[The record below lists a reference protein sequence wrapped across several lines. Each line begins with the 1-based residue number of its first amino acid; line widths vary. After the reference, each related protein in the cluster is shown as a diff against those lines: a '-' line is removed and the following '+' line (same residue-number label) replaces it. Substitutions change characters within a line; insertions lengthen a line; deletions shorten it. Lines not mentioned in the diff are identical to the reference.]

1 MATERE
7 FSDQFGDWKRTCYC
21 GEPRVE
27 SVGAE
32 MTLAGWVHSRRDH
45 GGVIFVD
52 LRDRSGLCQIVFN
65 PAIDAAAHEKAGQI
79 RSEDVIAVRGT
90 LEKRSPETINPD
102 LATGQVELVCRELRL
117 LNASQV
123 PPFPIEDETDP
134 GPKTPVV
141 EGHLITTQGSSEDET
156 DLGPKPPV
164 IKGRRVTTE
173 NMRLKYRYLDLR
185 RPQSLAPILLRYR
198 MTKLIRDYLDGLG
211 FIDVETPVLT
221 KSTPEGARDY
231 LVPSRIYRGK
241 FYALPQSPQLF
252 KQILMVG
259 GLDRYFQ
266 IVKCFRDEDLRADRQ
281 PEFTQLD
288 MEMSFV
294 QPSDVMQV
302 VEGMICLLFKELKSI
317 ELKWPF
323 TRLSYQEAT
332 NRFGSDKPDMR
343 FGLEIRDFTE
353 AVRNCQARVFTTAIQ
368 KGGVVKGIRIPKGGE
383 LSRKD
388 LDDMTPF
395 VATFGAKGIAWIKIT
410 GEGWQSPIAKF
421 LSNTEQKEIER
432 IAEAQIGD
440 VVLFS
445 ADTPKIVHD
454 ALGNLRLFLGEKLGL
469 IPENEYALVW
479 VVDFPLVEFDAA
491 EKRYV
496 ALHHPFTAP
505 LDEDLSLL
513 ESDPAKTRSKAYD
526 LALNGIE
533 IGGGSIRIHRIELQ
547 KKVLALMGIG
557 PKEAEAKFGFFLE
570 ALSYGAPPHGGIAF
584 GIDRMAM
591 LLSGAKSLRD
601 VIAFPKSQRA
611 VCMLTD
617 APSAVESRQLRE
629 LGIRLTGAEK
639 NGD

>member
-7 FSDQFGDWKRTCYC
+7 FGDQLGDWKRSCYC
-21 GEPRVE
+21 GEPRAE
-27 SVGAE
+27 SVGVE
-32 MTLAGWVHSRRDH
+32 MTLVGWVHSRRDH

-65 PAIDAAAHEKAGQI
+65 PEVDVIAHEKAGQI
-79 RSEDVIAVRGT
+79 RSEDVIAVRGA
-90 LEKRSPETINPD
+90 LSKRSPETINPD
-102 LATGQVELVCRELRL
+102 LPTGAVELVCRELRL

-123 PPFPIEDETDP
+123 PPFNIDDET
-134 GPKTPVV
+134 GA
-141 EGHLITTQGSSEDET
+141 SENT
-156 DLGPKPPV
+156 
-164 IKGRRVTTE
+164 
-173 NMRLKYRYLDLR
+173 RLKYRYLDLR
-185 RPQSLAPILLRYR
+185 RPQSLRHLLLRYR

-231 LVPSRIYRGK
+231 LVPSRIYHGK

-294 QPSDVMQV
+294 QLGDVMQV
-302 VEGMICLLFKELKSI
+302 VEGMICLLFKELLGV

-323 TRLSYQEAT
+323 TKLTYQEAIE
-332 NRFGSDKPDMR
+332 RFGSDKPDMR
-343 FGLEIRDFTE
+343 FGLEIRDFT
-353 AVRNCQARVFTTAIQ
+353 AALHNCRAKVFSAALQ

-383 LSRKD
+383 MSRKD

-395 VATFGAKGIAWIKIT
+395 VATFGAKGIAWTKIT
-410 GEGWQSPIAKF
+410 DEGWQSPIAKF
-421 LSNTEQKEIER
+421 LSEAEQKEIEK
-432 IAEAQIGD
+432 IAAAEVGD
-440 VVLFS
+440 IVLFS
-445 ADTPKIVHD
+445 ADTAKIVHD
-454 ALGNLRLFLGEKLGL
+454 ALGNLRLYLGEKLKL
-469 IPENEYALVW
+469 IPDKEFALVW
-479 VVDFPLVEFDAA
+479 VVDFPLMEFDAE

-505 LDEDLSLL
+505 LDEDLPLL
-513 ESDPAKTRSKAYD
+513 DGDPSKSRSKAYD

-533 IGGGSIRIHRIELQ
+533 IGGGSIRIHQVELQ
-547 KKVLALMGIG
+547 KKILALMGIG
-557 PKEAEAKFGFFLE
+557 REEAEAKFGFFLE
-570 ALSYGAPPHGGIAF
+570 ALSYGAPPHGGIAL

-611 VCMLTD
+611 VCLLTD
-617 APSAVESRQLRE
+617 APSTVESRQLRD
-629 LGIRLTGAEK
+629 LGIRVAGSDSKA
-639 NGD
+639 

>member
-1 MATERE
+1 MAERV
-7 FSDQFGDWKRTCYC
+7 FNDPLGDWKRSCYC
-21 GEPRVE
+21 GEPRAQA
-27 SVGAE
+27 VGKE
-32 MTLAGWVHSRRDH
+32 ITLTGWVHSRRDH

-52 LRDRSGLCQIVFN
+52 LRDRSGICQVVFR
-65 PAIDAAAHEKAGQI
+65 PEVASPAHEKAKQL
-79 RSEDVIAVRGT
+79 RSEDVIAVRGV
-90 LEKRSPETINPD
+90 LAKRSPETINPE
-102 LATGQVELVCRELRL
+102 LATGEVELVCSELRL
-117 LNASQV
+117 LNASAV
-123 PPFPIEDETDP
+123 PPFPIDDETDA
-134 GPKTPVV
+134 
-141 EGHLITTQGSSEDET
+141 
-156 DLGPKPPV
+156 
-164 IKGRRVTTE
+164 TE
-173 NMRLKYRYLDLR
+173 NTRLKYRYLDLR
-185 RPQSLAPILLRYR
+185 RPHSLSPLLLRYR

-231 LVPSRIYRGK
+231 LVPSRIYHGK

-294 QPSDVMQV
+294 QREDVIQV
-302 VEGMICLLFKELKSI
+302 VEGMMVLLFKELKGI
-317 ELKWPF
+317 ELKRPF
-323 TRLSYQEAT
+323 TKLTYAEAM

-343 FGLEIRDFTE
+343 FGLELKDFTE
-353 AVRNCQARVFTTAIQ
+353 ALRNSQARVFASAI
-368 KGGVVKGIRIPKGGE
+368 KSGGVVKGIRIPKGAE

-388 LDDMTPF
+388 LDDMTPY
-395 VATFGAKGIAWIKIT
+395 VATFGAKGIAWTKLT
-410 GEGWQSPIAKF
+410 EEGWQSPIAKF
-421 LSNTEQKEIER
+421 LSDAEQREIER
-432 IAEAQIGD
+432 SAGAEIGD

-445 ADTPKIVHD
+445 ADQAKIVHD
-454 ALGNLRLFLGEKLGL
+454 ALGNLRLHLGEKLGL
-469 IPENEYALVW
+469 IPQNDYALVW
-479 VVDFPLVEFDAA
+479 VLDFPLMEFDAE

-505 LDEDLSLL
+505 IDEDLPLIDS
-513 ESDPAKTRSKAYD
+513 EPAKSRSKAYD

-533 IGGGSIRIHRIELQ
+533 IGGGSIRIHQVELQ
-547 KKVLALMGIG
+547 KKILGLMGISAE
-557 PKEAEAKFGFFLE
+557 EAQAKFGFLLE

-584 GIDRMAM
+584 GIDRLAM

-617 APSAVESRQLRE
+617 APSSVDARQLRE
-629 LGIRLTGAEK
+629 LGIRLSGGEK
-639 NGD
+639 

>member
-7 FSDQFGDWKRTCYC
+7 FSDQLGDWKRSFYC

-65 PAIDAAAHEKAGQI
+65 PEINATAHEKAGQI

-90 LEKRSPETINPD
+90 LAKRSPETINPD
-102 LATGQVELVCRELRL
+102 LATGEVELVCRELRL

-123 PPFPIEDETDP
+123 PPFNIDD
-134 GPKTPVV
+134 
-141 EGHLITTQGSSEDET
+141 D
-156 DLGPKPPV
+156 
-164 IKGRRVTTE
+164 TE
-173 NMRLKYRYLDLR
+173 ANENTRLKYRYLDLR
-185 RPQSLAPILLRYR
+185 RPQSLRHLLLRYR

-266 IVKCFRDEDLRADRQ
+266 IVRCFRDEDLRADRQ

-302 VEGMICLLFKELKSI
+302 VEGMICLLFKELMDI

-323 TRLSYQEAT
+323 TRLTYQEAI

-383 LSRKD
+383 LSRKE

-395 VATFGAKGIAWIKIT
+395 VATFGAKGIAWTKIT
-410 GEGWQSPIAKF
+410 DEGWQSPIAKF

-432 IAEAQIGD
+432 IAEAQVGD

-445 ADTPKIVHD
+445 ADSVKIVHD
-454 ALGNLRLFLGEKLGL
+454 ALGNLRLLLAEKLGL
-469 IPENEYALVW
+469 IAEKEYALVW
-479 VVDFPLVEFDAA
+479 VVDFPLMEFDAD

-505 LDEDLSLL
+505 LDEDLPLL

-533 IGGGSIRIHRIELQ
+533 IGGGSIRIHRVELQ
-547 KKVLALMGIG
+547 KQILALMGIG

-617 APSAVESRQLRE
+617 APSPVESRQLRE
-629 LGIRLTGAEK
+629 LGIRVTGADK
-639 NGD
+639 NGQ

>member
-1 MATERE
+1 MATERV
-7 FSDQFGDWKRTCYC
+7 FNDQLDDWKRTCYC
-21 GEPRVE
+21 GEPRAE

-52 LRDRSGLCQIVFN
+52 LRDRKGLCQIVFN
-65 PAIDAAAHEKAGQI
+65 PEIDALAHEKAGQI
-79 RSEDVIAVRGT
+79 RSEDVIAVRGV
-90 LEKRSPETINPD
+90 LSKRSPETINAD
-102 LATGQVELVCRELRL
+102 LATGEVELVCRELRL

-123 PPFPIEDETDP
+123 PPFNIDDET
-134 GPKTPVV
+134 
-141 EGHLITTQGSSEDET
+141 EAN
-156 DLGPKPPV
+156 
-164 IKGRRVTTE
+164 E
-173 NMRLKYRYLDLR
+173 NTRLKYRYLDLR
-185 RPQSLAPILLRYR
+185 RPQSLRHLLLRYR

-231 LVPSRIYRGK
+231 LVPSRIYHGK

-294 QPSDVMQV
+294 QPGDVMQV
-302 VEGMICLLFKELKSI
+302 VEGMICLLFKELMGI
-317 ELKWPF
+317 ELNWPF
-323 TRLSYQEAT
+323 IRLTHQEAL

-343 FGLEIRDFTE
+343 FALEIRDFTE
-353 AVRNCQARVFTTAIQ
+353 ALRNCKTKVFSTAIE
-368 KGGVVKGIRIPKGGE
+368 KGGVVKGIRIAKGGE

-395 VATFGAKGIAWIKIT
+395 VATFGAKGIAWTKIAD
-410 GEGWQSPIAKF
+410 EGWQSPIAKF
-421 LSNTEQKEIER
+421 LSEAEQKDVEK
-432 IAEAQIGD
+432 IAEAQVGD
-440 VVLFS
+440 VILFS
-445 ADTPKIVHD
+445 ADTAKIVHD
-454 ALGNLRLFLGEKLGL
+454 ALGNLRLYLGEKLNL
-469 IPENEYALVW
+469 IPEKEYALVW
-479 VVDFPLVEFDAA
+479 VVDFPLMEFDPA

-505 LDEDLSLL
+505 LEEDLPLL
-513 ESDPAKTRSKAYD
+513 DGDPSKTRSKAYD

-533 IGGGSIRIHRIELQ
+533 IGGGSIRIHQVELQ
-547 KKVLALMGIG
+547 KKILALMGIG
-557 PKEAEAKFGFFLE
+557 AEEADAKFGFFLE

-617 APSAVESRQLRE
+617 APSNVEPRQLRE
-629 LGIRLTGAEK
+629 LGIRVTAADK
-639 NGD
+639 SSQ

>member
-1 MATERE
+1 MATERV
-7 FSDQFGDWKRTCYC
+7 FTDQLGDWKRSCYC
-21 GEPRVE
+21 GEPRV
-27 SVGAE
+27 SGVGNE
-32 MTLAGWVHSRRDH
+32 LTLFGWVRTRRDH

-65 PAIDAAAHEKAGQI
+65 PEVDAVAHEKAKQL

-90 LEKRSPETINPD
+90 LAKRSPETINPD
-102 LATGQVELVCRELRL
+102 LGTGEVELMGKELRL

-123 PPFPIEDETDP
+123 PPFVIEDET
-134 GPKTPVV
+134 
-141 EGHLITTQGSSEDET
+141 EAN
-156 DLGPKPPV
+156 
-164 IKGRRVTTE
+164 E
-173 NMRLKYRYLDLR
+173 NTRLKYRYLDLR
-185 RPQSLAPILLRYR
+185 RPQSLAPLVLRYR
-198 MTKLIRDYLDGLG
+198 MTKLIRDYLDSLG

-231 LVPSRIYRGK
+231 LVPSRIYPGK

-294 QPSDVMQV
+294 QPEDVMQV
-302 VEGMICLLFKELKSI
+302 IEGMIYVLFKELKGI
-317 ELKWPF
+317 ELKRPF
-323 TRLSYQEAT
+323 PKLTYEEAM

-343 FGLEIRDFTE
+343 FGLELSDFTDALRGSE
-353 AVRNCQARVFTTAIQ
+353 ARVFAAAIQ
-368 KGGVVKGIRIPKGGE
+368 KGGVVKGMRVPRGGE

-388 LDDMTPF
+388 LDDLTPF
-395 VATFGAKGIAWIKIT
+395 VATFGAKGIAWT
-410 GEGWQSPIAKF
+410 RLTDEGWQSPIAKF
-421 LSNTEQKEIER
+421 LSEKEQKEIER
-432 IAEAQIGD
+432 IAGAEVGD

-445 ADTPKIVHD
+445 ADTAKIVYD
-454 ALGNLRLFLGEKLGL
+454 ALGNLRLHLGEKLGL

-479 VVDFPLVEFDAA
+479 VVDFPLMEFDPE

-505 LDEDLSLL
+505 HDGDLPLLDT
-513 ESDPAKTRSKAYD
+513 DPARVRSKAYD
-526 LALNGIE
+526 LAVNGIE
-533 IGGGSIRIHRIELQ
+533 AGGGSIRIHQVELQ
-547 KKVLALMGIG
+547 KKILGLMGVG
-557 PKEAEAKFGFFLE
+557 AEEAEAKFGFFLE
-570 ALSYGAPPHGGIAF
+570 ALSFGAPPHGGIAF
-584 GIDRMAM
+584 GIDRLAM
-591 LLSGAKSLRD
+591 VLSTAKSLRD

-617 APSAVESRQLRE
+617 APSTVDPKQLRE
-629 LGIRLTGAEK
+629 LGIRLR
-639 NGD
+639 

>member
-1 MATERE
+1 MAERV
-7 FSDQFGDWKRTCYC
+7 FNDQLGDWKRSCYC
-21 GEPRVE
+21 GALRAE

-32 MTLAGWVHSRRDH
+32 MTLVGWVHSRRDH

-52 LRDRSGLCQIVFN
+52 LRDRTGICQVVFR
-65 PAIDAAAHEKAGQI
+65 PEVDPSSHEKAKQI
-79 RSEDVIAVRGT
+79 RSEDVIAVRGV
-90 LEKRSPETINPD
+90 LAKRSPETINPE
-102 LATGQVELVCRELRL
+102 LATGEVELVSSELRL

-123 PPFPIEDETDP
+123 PPFLIEDETDAN
-134 GPKTPVV
+134 
-141 EGHLITTQGSSEDET
+141 
-156 DLGPKPPV
+156 
-164 IKGRRVTTE
+164 E
-173 NMRLKYRYLDLR
+173 NTRLKYRYLDLR
-185 RPQSLAPILLRYR
+185 RPQGLRPILLRYR

-231 LVPSRIYRGK
+231 LVPSRIYPGK

-302 VEGMICLLFKELKSI
+302 VEGMICLLFKELKGI

-323 TRLSYQEAT
+323 NKLTYQEAM

-343 FGLEIRDFTE
+343 FGLELQDFTD
-353 AVRNCQARVFTTAIQ
+353 ALRNCQAKVFTNAIQ
-368 KGGVVKGIRIPKGGE
+368 KGGVVKGIRIPKGAE
-383 LSRKD
+383 MSRKD

-395 VATFGAKGIAWIKIT
+395 VATFGAKGIAWTKIT
-410 GEGWQSPIAKF
+410 DDGWQSPIAKF
-421 LSNTEQKEIER
+421 LSESEQKEIEK
-432 IAEAQIGD
+432 IAEAQVGD
-440 VVLFS
+440 VILFS
-445 ADTPKIVHD
+445 ADSAKVVHD
-454 ALGNLRLFLGEKLGL
+454 ALGNLRLHLGEKLGL
-469 IPENEYALVW
+469 IPENEFALVW
-479 VVDFPLVEFDAA
+479 VVDFPLMDFDPE

-505 LDEDLSLL
+505 LEEDMALL
-513 ESDPAKTRSKAYD
+513 DSEPAKARSKAYD

-533 IGGGSIRIHRIELQ
+533 IGGGSIRIHQVQLQ
-547 KKVLALMGIG
+547 RKILGLMGIG
-557 PKEAEAKFGFFLE
+557 VEEAEAKFGFFLE
-570 ALSYGAPPHGGIAF
+570 ALSFGAPPHGGIAF
-584 GIDRMAM
+584 GIDRLAM

-617 APSAVESRQLRE
+617 APSTVEASQLRE
-629 LGIRLTGAEK
+629 LGIRVTAADK
-639 NGD
+639 